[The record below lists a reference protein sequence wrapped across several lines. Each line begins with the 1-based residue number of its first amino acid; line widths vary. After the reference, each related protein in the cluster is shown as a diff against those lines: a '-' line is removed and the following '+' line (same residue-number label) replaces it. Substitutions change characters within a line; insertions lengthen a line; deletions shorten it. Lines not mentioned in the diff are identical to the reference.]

1 MEVPEFMLG
10 LSGGPDKPSAE
21 YVEEMFNLLDV
32 VKLKKRQVI
41 LNIGDVADSIY
52 FIKRGIIKASIVD
65 DKGAL
70 HTIRFVSDDD
80 VISSVYSFVSQ
91 TPSTLHLE
99 CVEASEVRVFKHED
113 FEYLTQLYPGLLTTF
128 YGLMMKR
135 YHDSMDEKSRMISRD
150 ATECYI
156 KFLERYSNIAERLP
170 LKEIASFLGIRQQS
184 LSRLR
189 SNLDEETMR

>member
-1 MEVPEFMLG
+1 MEVPEFLLS

-21 YVEEMFNLLDV
+21 HVQEIFNLLDV

-41 LNIGDVADSIY
+41 LNIGDVADKIY
-52 FIKRGIIKASIVD
+52 FIKRGVIKASIID

-70 HTIRFVSDDD
+70 HSIRFVGDGD
-80 VISSVYSFVSQ
+80 VISSMYSFVSQ

-99 CVEASEVRVFKHED
+99 CVEAGEVRVFKHQD

-128 YGLMMKR
+128 YGQMLKR

-150 ATECYI
+150 ATERYI
-156 KFLERYSNIAERLP
+156 KFLERYPNIAERLP

-189 SNLDEETMR
+189 SKLDEESKG